1 MKDTSESLGLI
12 LEKVGI
18 YAETSIE
25 LAKLKTLKAS
35 SHVASTL
42 ISRMSVLM
50 LFLIGVLILSIGSAF
65 LLGEHLGYL
74 HYGFFIVAGFYL
86 VLGLIIFFF
95 LHKPIKK
102 AISNLIIKQAL
113 E

>member
-1 MKDTSESLGLI
+1 MKETSESLNLI

-42 ISRMSVLM
+42 ISRLSVLM
-50 LFLIGVLILSIGSAF
+50 LFSIALVILSIGMSF
-65 LLGEHLGYL
+65 FLGEYLGYL

-86 VLGLIIFFF
+86 VLGLILFFF